1 MLPEARA
8 WCLTVD
14 SGKLLTP
21 FGPLPNLRLES
32 SPQSYM
38 PHPVHDQQVVRLKKI
53 EGQVRGLQKMIE
65 ERRYCMDLIS
75 QIRAVSG
82 ALKQVELGI
91 LETHLQHCVHDAL
104 SVKDASEAE
113 TKIQEIIQLIQK
125 T

>member
-1 MLPEARA
+1 
-8 WCLTVD
+8 
-14 SGKLLTP
+14 
-21 FGPLPNLRLES
+21 
-32 SPQSYM
+32 M
-38 PHPVHDQQVVRLKKI
+38 PHPAHDQQVVRLKKI

-91 LETHLQHCVHDAL
+91 LETHLQHCVYNAL

-113 TKIQEIIQLIQK
+113 TKIQEILQLLQK

>member
-1 MLPEARA
+1 M
-8 WCLTVD
+8 T
-14 SGKLLTP
+14 
-21 FGPLPNLRLES
+21 
-32 SPQSYM
+32 
-38 PHPVHDQQVVRLKKI
+38 HPAHDQQVVRLKKI

-91 LETHLQHCVHDAL
+91 LQTHLQHCVHDAL
-104 SVKDASEAE
+104 AVKDVSEAE
-113 TKIQEIIQLIQK
+113 TKIQEILQLLQK

>member
-1 MLPEARA
+1 MLPVARA

-14 SGKLLTP
+14 PGKLLTP
-21 FGPLPNLRLES
+21 FGPLPNLRLEPT
-32 SPQSYM
+32 PQSYM
-38 PHPVHDQQVVRLKKI
+38 PHPAHDQQVVRLKKI

-91 LETHLQHCVHDAL
+91 LETHLQHCVHDVL
-104 SVKDASEAE
+104 SVKDASETE
-113 TKIQEIIQLIQK
+113 TKIQEILQLLQK

>member
-1 MLPEARA
+1 
-8 WCLTVD
+8 
-14 SGKLLTP
+14 
-21 FGPLPNLRLES
+21 
-32 SPQSYM
+32 M
-38 PHPVHDQQVVRLKKI
+38 PHPAHDQQVVRLKKI

-104 SVKDASEAE
+104 SVKDASETE
-113 TKIQEIIQLIQK
+113 TKIQEILQLLQK